1 MNEEEFKKK
10 KFKLPLFHAPRARLR
25 QNIILKHL
33 SFPRVRGFT
42 LSGNKIIFAVP
53 AVVLV
58 GFLAAL
64 MFVMVRGGEKH
75 PIWPQP
81 GVYEFPFE
89 VGRRLPDSDGLAS
102 QTLQLNIGGAR
113 VANILIENVSAGKAS
128 GLDYAIEIKGNGK
141 SIECTKLSFDKLQT
155 PSFVTGTATFFK
167 LTATD
172 VTVDGISIKPTISN
186 TIQNV
191 AVGSTRSAFDITI
204 KDSTYDRIIIDTGT
218 ATSTVA
224 NITFS
229 DVRTFGAGV
238 IVGNIQC
245 GELAIT
251 NSTIGSGSGIDSPD
265 LSIPA
270 TTKVST
276 SVLTNNIEKP
286 TTVR

>member
-10 KFKLPLFHAPRARLR
+10 KFKLPLFHAPRARL
-25 QNIILKHL
+25 K
-33 SFPRVRGFT
+33 SFWAITHVYVPRIHGFT
-42 LSGNKIIFAVP
+42 VGGNKIIFAVP
-53 AVVLV
+53 AAVLL

-75 PIWPQP
+75 PIWPEA

-89 VGRRLPDSDGLAS
+89 VGRRLPGEDGIAS

-141 SIECTKLSFDKLQT
+141 SIECTKLTFDKLQT

-270 TTKVST
+270 TTKIST